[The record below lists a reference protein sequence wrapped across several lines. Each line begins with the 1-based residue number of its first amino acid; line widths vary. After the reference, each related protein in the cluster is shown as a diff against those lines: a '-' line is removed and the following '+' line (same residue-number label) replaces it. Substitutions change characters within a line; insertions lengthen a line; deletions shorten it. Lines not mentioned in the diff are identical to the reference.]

1 MEDLERLIGQLKGK
15 ENELADVYHRA
26 KQEVIRDHARVLDI
40 SGGSEELIGIDL
52 MEDSA
57 YRCARTSFC
66 RMVRGNVEQLS
77 AHNNGAKRLE
87 VPQIPHYGTIMSALN
102 TMPLESDCLGEVFA

>member
-1 MEDLERLIGQLKGK
+1 MERLIGQLKGK

-26 KQEVIRDHARVLDI
+26 KQEVIRDHTHLDI
-40 SGGSEELIGIDL
+40 SGGSEELVGTDL
-52 MEDSA
+52 MDESA
-57 YRCARTSFC
+57 CRCAMTSFC